1 MLTTLT
7 VPAYQKKA
15 VNGYFATTTPPYNS
29 SQYNNSRT
37 TRGFPDVSANGAN
50 YIIALDGY
58 WSLVYG
64 TSASAPTFGSIITLI
79 NNERIAAGRKALGFL
94 NNVLYKYPGIFNDVV
109 DGSNPGCGTE

>member
-1 MLTTLT
+1 VLTAPS

-15 VNGYFATTTPPYNS
+15 VNNYFATTTPPYNS